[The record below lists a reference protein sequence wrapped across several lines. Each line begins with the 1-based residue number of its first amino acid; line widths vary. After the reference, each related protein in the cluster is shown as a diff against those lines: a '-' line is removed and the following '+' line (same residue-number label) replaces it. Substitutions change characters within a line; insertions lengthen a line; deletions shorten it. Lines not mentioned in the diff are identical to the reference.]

1 MMEHRQDAL
10 QKWLVDTCGLV
21 EPVLYAMRNDASFRR
36 YFRIQQQG
44 NSYVAMDAPP
54 EKENCVPYVAISHAL
69 RAQGLLTPNII
80 AQDVAQGFLLLTDFG
95 DSLLLHQLEIANAQL
110 LYTQALDALAI
121 LKECCEVPA
130 WEIKSFSAD
139 FMYQELKLFQE
150 WFLQSYLDLVLS
162 SKTKKMLED
171 FFEFLANSAATQP
184 QVFIHRDYH
193 SANLMLLPDNKIGI
207 LDFQDACIGP
217 VTYDLVSLL
226 RDCYIAWPEKLVTK
240 LALQYKDQLD
250 LQVGDR
256 EFMRW
261 FDLMGLQR
269 HLKALFIFARKYKR
283 DNNANYL
290 QHIPRTLNYIAQESR
305 FYPQCHAFN
314 RWLHEAIMPCVA

>member
-1 MMEHRQDAL
+1 
-10 QKWLVDTCGLV
+10 
-21 EPVLYAMRNDASFRR
+21 
-36 YFRIQQQG
+36 
-44 NSYVAMDAPP
+44 
-54 EKENCVPYVAISHAL
+54 VPYVAISQAL

-80 AQDVAQGFLLLTDFG
+80 AQDIAQGFLLLTDFG
-95 DSLLLHQLEIANAQL
+95 DGLLLHQLKIANAQL
-110 LYTQALDALAI
+110 LYTQALNALAI
-121 LKECCEVPA
+121 LKECSDVPE

-139 FMYQELKLFQE
+139 LMYQELKLFQE
-150 WFLQSYLDLVLS
+150 WFLQNYLGLVLS
-162 SKTKKMLED
+162 SKTEKMLED
-171 FFEFLANSAATQP
+171 FFEFLANSAASQP